1 MNFIGVIILAMI
13 GEAVWETLKMTFQNG
28 KLSIDRIG
36 ALVVSISLAFA
47 TGMDLF
53 KLVGISQNVPFLGIL
68 LTGLLLSRGSN
79 FMHDILESIGNLNQ
93 NLKIDKL
100 ANTNTESVKLK
111 ETKTEEN
118 TQK

>member
-1 MNFIGVIILAMI
+1 MNFVGVIVLAMI

-36 ALVVSISLAFA
+36 ALVVSISLALA

-53 KLVGISQNVPFLGIL
+53 KLFGISQNIPYLGII

-79 FMHDILESIGNLNQ
+79 FIHDLLESTSNLNQ
-93 NLKIDKL
+93 NSKVGKSS
-100 ANTNTESVKLK
+100 NTEKLNLK
-111 ETKTEEN
+111 DTKTEES